1 MLEVLFGELVNEPG
15 VWVCACAD
23 TEEEFPLLR
32 EGRKPSHPCSP
43 FIMTAFTPTEIE
55 CSQI

>member
-15 VWVCACAD
+15 VWLSACAD

-32 EGRKPSHPCSP
+32 EGR
-43 FIMTAFTPTEIE
+43 
-55 CSQI
+55 